1 MKEIA
6 THPLFNSFQ
15 LGSSFLANRTVVA
28 PMTRNSATAEGVPTV
43 DMQEY
48 YTDFARGGFGIVI
61 TEGVYTDTIA
71 SRCNPNQPGIVT
83 AAQKQGW
90 AQVVK
95 QVKQYPSL
103 FICQLMH
110 AGALSQHLAHT
121 IAPSAV
127 QPIGSQLTDSG
138 GKGSFLLP
146 KEMDE
151 QDIALARQGYVHAAV
166 AALEAGFDGIEVHAA
181 NGYLPDQFLT
191 AYTNLRTDNYGGSF
205 ENKFRFIAEII
216 TAIRQATSPGFIIGL
231 RLSESKVNDLRYRMP
246 GGAADA
252 TEIVTEAAKVSVSYI
267 HIAAEG
273 GKWERECRYADGS
286 SYNSIAKKIT
296 GVPVIANGGLHD
308 LEKARFILEEG
319 HGDLISIGR
328 AALAD
333 PAWPQKM
340 QEGKS
345 PVPFHKNMI
354 SPDLSLEH
362 TQRYREIVGI
372 KPVS

>member
-1 MKEIA
+1 MKEIV
-6 THPLFNSFQ
+6 THPLFNPFQ
-15 LGSSFLANRTVVA
+15 LGRFFLANRTVVA
-28 PMTRNSATAEGVPTV
+28 PMTRNSATAEGVPTTE
-43 DMQEY
+43 MQEY
-48 YTDFARGGFGIVI
+48 YADFARGGFGIII
-61 TEGVYTDTIA
+61 TEGVYTDSIA

-90 AQVVK
+90 AAVVR

-110 AGALSQHLAHT
+110 AGALSQDLVHT

-127 QPIGSQLTDSG
+127 QPTGSQLTDSG
-138 GKGSFLLP
+138 GKGGFLLP
-146 KEMDE
+146 KEMDK
-151 QDIALARQGYVHAAV
+151 QDIAAAQQGYIKSAV
-166 AALEAGFDGIEVHAA
+166 AAWEAGFDGVEVHAA

-216 TAIRQATSPGFIIGL
+216 AGIRQATSPDFIIGL
-231 RLSESKVNDLRYRMP
+231 RLSESKVNNLTYRMP

-252 TEIVTEAAKVSVSYI
+252 TEIVTQAAKTSLSYI

-286 SYNSIAKKIT
+286 SYNSIARQIA

-308 LEKARFILEEG
+308 PEMARFILEEG

-333 PAWPQKM
+333 PAWPRKM
-340 QEGKS
+340 QEGHV
-345 PVPFHKNMI
+345 PIPFHKNMI
-354 SPDLSLEH
+354 SPDLSLAH
-362 TQRYREIVGI
+362 TRRYRESLSGQ
-372 KPVS
+372 PVN